1 MWSSESDLDDD
12 EGDEVEDE
20 YWQEEESSE
29 DTEESVNHVELG
41 MRLSP
46 TKNPAKQKKWYVFYF
61 TLHICIQVLWSIISH
76 YCFIIYLS

>member
-29 DTEESVNHVELG
+29 DTEENVNHVELG
-41 MRLSP
+41 MQLSP
-46 TKNPAKQKKWYVFYF
+46 TKNPEKQKKMMFSILLYIYVFKF
-61 TLHICIQVLWSIISH
+61 SEVSFPIIVLLYI
-76 YCFIIYLS
+76 